1 MTTHRHRLLGLA
13 ALALS
18 GALLLAGC
26 NSGQQDTAA
35 EVDTD
40 APVTISVSN
49 KPTAESP
56 EELASFERRLEQFTT
71 EHPNIT
77 VEAEETEFEPDTFQA
92 LLAGGQLPTVF
103 LVPFTEMQG
112 LIARQQVAD
121 VTDYLGPHDV
131 LQSINPSV
139 NEVVKG
145 DDGGTYGVPTNAY
158 SMGLIYNRALFEAA
172 GLDPDAPPTDWE
184 GVREAARAIEESTD
198 AQGFATMTTENGGGW
213 VLTTTSYGFGGLMQ
227 SEDGT
232 QATVDNEAT
241 KEVLQT
247 YREMRFTDDTFGD
260 NFLMNYDDINNAF
273 AAGQIGMY
281 VQGADQYS
289 TMVTTKG
296 MDPEHFGVGPLP
308 QTEDGLGTLGG
319 GTVAIVNP
327 TATPE
332 EIAAAVAWIDHYY
345 FQRYSD
351 EEVARADAEAS
362 VADGLSVGVP
372 ALPLLDQEADDRYL
386 GWIEDQ
392 INVPRENYTAYLEST
407 RTLPLVPEPP
417 VKAQELYATLDPVV
431 QAVLTR
437 EDADIDALLAEA
449 QSTVQSA
456 IELG

>member
-1 MTTHRHRLLGLA
+1 MTIG
-13 ALALS
+13 
-18 GALLLAGC
+18 
-26 NSGQQDTAA
+26 
-35 EVDTD
+35 
-40 APVTISVSN
+40 VSN
-49 KPTAESP
+49 KPTSESP
-56 EELASFERRLEQFTT
+56 EELASFERRLAEFTT

-77 VEAEETEFEPDTFQA
+77 VEAEETQFEVDTFQA

-112 LIARQQVAD
+112 LIDRQQVAD
-121 VTDYLGPHDV
+121 LSSYLGPQEV

-139 NEVVKG
+139 NEVVMG
-145 DDGGTYGVPTNAY
+145 EDGGTYGVPTGAY
-158 SMGLIYNRALFEAA
+158 TMGLIYNRALFEEA
-172 GLDPDAPPTDWE
+172 GLDPDAPPADWE
-184 GVREAARAIEESTD
+184 GVREAARAIEEGTD
-198 AQGFATMTTENGGGW
+198 AQGFASMTTENGGGW
-213 VLTTTSYGFGGLMQ
+213 VLTTSSYGFGGLME

-241 KEVLQT
+241 KEVLRT
-247 YREMRFTDDTFGD
+247 YREMRFADNSFGD

-281 VQGADQYS
+281 VQGADQYN

-296 MDPEHFGVGPLP
+296 MDPQDFGVGPLP
-308 QTEDGLGTLGG
+308 QTADGLGTLGG

-332 EIAAAVAWIDHYY
+332 EVAAAAEWIDFFY
-345 FQRYSD
+345 FERFTD

-362 VADGLSVGVP
+362 ASDGLAVGVP
-372 ALPLLDQEADDRYL
+372 ELPLLDQEAYERHL
-386 GWIEDQ
+386 GWIEDE